1 MDRADL
7 DRWKP
12 REVARLLALVES
24 ERRYYQEIVAFLP
37 VGLAVVSN
45 GLWLVSANRSF
56 RQAFS
61 VKTDEIGKKRLNE
74 ILRVDDLNERILD
87 VLTTGAP
94 QHNILYSPPGEA
106 APRFFR
112 ISVLPLRS
120 WEDEME
126 LEALL
131 VFEDLTGVES
141 AAAPQGPPEVAKP
154 VLMPPQQE
162 PVRTAE
168 WLERLEAMVWECDPN
183 LHVLDLSPYA
193 ETMLGYPVSHW
204 LSGAVSWEERVH
216 PDDRAFVSSLFR
228 DAMEQRSRLHLEYR
242 AKTADD
248 RTLWVRES
256 VRIERDPQGKA
267 QRLWG
272 VTIDITENRRLAERV
287 VLTHKMDSLSR
298 LTSRVAHQYNNFLMV
313 ISSYGDDLME
323 LLPPES
329 PLRAD
334 VEQILNAAQKVST
347 LTNKLLAFSRRPVAR
362 PERVDFTE
370 LVTTAIQPVVAALP
384 DGIELVRM
392 LPPDVGLIEVD
403 PGQVTQALG
412 DLAAVAVKAARCGR
426 VTVEITRIDPMHSAE
441 METRPGSVC
450 LSITAANWET
460 DTETRRR
467 LFEPDF
473 LNAAET
479 PALSDAYW
487 LLRQNHAEILLSG
500 ESGHGTTIT
509 VLFPALGGVMRTAS
523 VPPTPA
529 GDRSASPSK
538 VIPLPVEERTSTRS
552 EAHPAEKQAA
562 PGAPG
567 RAVLVVDDEEAVR
580 NLISKILL
588 RHGFEVLEA
597 SSPEEALETFG
608 AHSARI
614 GLLVTDMVMEGLS
627 GRELA
632 ERLRAQAPALKVLYV
647 SGYTE
652 DAAIHS
658 GLLPPGTAFLQK
670 PFTLSAFLEKVHEI
684 MEKDGGGA

>member
-37 VGLAVVSN
+37 VGLAVVS
-45 GLWLVSANRSF
+45 GELWLVSANRSF
-56 RQAFS
+56 RHAFS

-74 ILRVDDLNERILD
+74 ILRVDDLNERISE
-87 VLTTGAP
+87 VLATGTP

-112 ISVLPLRS
+112 ISILPLRS

-131 VFEDLTGVES
+131 VFEDLTGVEG
-141 AAAPQGPPEVAKP
+141 AAAPQTLAEIAKP
-154 VLMPPQQE
+154 VLMSPAQE
-162 PVRTAE
+162 PGRAVD
-168 WLERLEAMVWECDPN
+168 WLHRLDAMVWECDPN
-183 LHVLDLSPYA
+183 LRVLDLSPYA
-193 ETMLGYPVSHW
+193 ETLLGYPVSHW

-216 PDDRAFVSSLFR
+216 PDDRAFVGSLFR
-228 DAMEQRSRLHLEYR
+228 DAIDQRSRLHLEYR

-256 VRIERDPQGKA
+256 VRVERDSQGKA

-272 VTIDITENRRLAERV
+272 ITIDITENRRLAERA

-298 LTSRVAHQYNNFLMV
+298 LTSRVAHQYNNFLML

-334 VEQILNAAQKVST
+334 VEQILSAAKKVSA

-370 LVTTAIQPVVAALP
+370 LVAAAIQPVTAALP
-384 DGIELVRM
+384 DEIEMVRI
-392 LPPDVGLIEVD
+392 LPPDVGLVEVD
-403 PGQVTQALG
+403 PGQVTKALG
-412 DLAAVAVKAARCGR
+412 DLVAVAVKAARSGR
-426 VTVEITRIDPMHSAE
+426 VTVEISRIEPMHSAE
-441 METRPGSVC
+441 IETRPGSVC

-500 ESGHGTTIT
+500 ESGRGTTIT
-509 VLFPALGGVMRTAS
+509 VLFPTLGGGARFAS
-523 VPPTPA
+523 PSPA
-529 GDRSASPSK
+529 PSGERLAGPSK
-538 VIPLPVEERTSTRS
+538 VIPLPVEERTTTLCER
-552 EAHPAEKQAA
+552 HPAESQAA
-562 PGAPG
+562 QHTPG

-580 NLISKILL
+580 SLMSRILV

-597 SSPEEALETFG
+597 ASPKEALETFG
-608 AHSARI
+608 AHPGKI

-632 ERLRAQAPALKVLYV
+632 ERLRAQVPALKVLYV

-658 GLLPPGTAFLQK
+658 GLLPSGTAFLQK

-684 MEKDGGGA
+684 MEKNGGGA